1 MKMAALRQET
11 AFFCLSSFCHA
22 LFLKIKRQKNGGQK
36 HKAWVS
42 SEAAALRQKWV
53 LFFCLPSFCLPFFSQ
68 GSEPLL
74 KRAFWYIAK
83 ALQALGL
90 IIVLVGILT
99 GLSNPL
105 GDAEFR
111 AETRSAIIGV
121 VVFGVGWL
129 IEKKLAD

>member
-1 MKMAALRQET
+1 MR
-11 AFFCLSSFCHA
+11 
-22 LFLKIKRQKNGGQK
+22 LKAQLQT
-36 HKAWVS
+36 
-42 SEAAALRQKWV
+42 SESHLN
-53 LFFCLPSFCLPFFSQ
+53 
-68 GSEPLL
+68 
-74 KRAFWYIAK
+74 RAFWFIAK

-90 IIVLVGILT
+90 IVVLVGILT

-111 AETRSAIIGV
+111 AETRNAIVGV